1 MPALIRRTAVL
12 AVAACLLLGACGDD
26 ETPAAEPDGTGQT
39 IEGTADDTGTTTT
52 STTGPSTTT
61 TPTGDTPDCVGA
73 DWELVDAGPFTF
85 SRPADL
91 VDQEVQG
98 IDSLVGFYER
108 DGMTAG
114 FDFGWFSGNETERYP
129 DEAETITLDGLTADF
144 VQVDVSADPDSEM
157 PFLVA
162 LYVPIPGGE
171 NGAQDALAFWVRYED
186 AADHDAA
193 ACMATSVDFT

>member
-1 MPALIRRTAVL
+1 MALAASLVL
-12 AVAACLLLGACGDD
+12 AACGDDD
-26 ETPAAEPDGTGQT
+26 ETPAAETNGTGQT
-39 IEGTADDTGTTTT
+39 VEGTPDDP
-52 STTGPSTTT
+52 GPTSTTT
-61 TPTGDTPDCVGA
+61 TTTTPGADAPDCVGA
-73 DWELVDAGPFTF
+73 DWVAVDAGPFSF
-85 SRPADL
+85 HRPPDL

-114 FDFGWFSGNETERYP
+114 FDFGWYSGNETQRYP
-129 DEAETITLDGLTADF
+129 DEAESITIDGLTADF
-144 VQVDVSADPDSEM
+144 VQVDVSADPDADR

-162 LYVPIPGGE
+162 LYVPIPGGA
-171 NGAQDALAFWVRYED
+171 NGAQDALAFWVRYDD